1 MAKKPADSKTPIE
14 IAPGVYKRLGKCT
27 SDEIDEACELW
38 EQRMR
43 PTMRTSLIE
52 DQFYESVLRKVR
64 VSELARLDGEPLFA
78 WAIIAD
84 EAARFHI
91 PQEAAFEIMRR
102 ELGLR
107 PTRTRPRSETR

>member
-1 MAKKPADSKTPIE
+1 MAKRPAGSRPLIE
-14 IAPGVYKRLGKCT
+14 VAPGVYKQRGKCT

-38 EQRMR
+38 EERMK
-43 PTMRTSLIE
+43 PTIRAAIIE
-52 DQFYESVLRKVR
+52 EEFYEAVLRQVR

-78 WAIIAD
+78 WAIIAE
-84 EAARFHI
+84 EAERFHI

-107 PTRTRPRSETR
+107 DAS